1 MGQEMQGK
9 VAIVTGAGRG
19 IGQAIAERFAAEGAA
34 VLVADIDREVA
45 EAVVSHIVSQGGN
58 AIAQVADVRNRV
70 DIVSMFDKA
79 EAVLGPIDIL
89 VNNAGI
95 GGSASIEEQ
104 DVDAWDNMFA
114 VNVRG
119 VFLGLQEATR
129 RMRVRGSGAIINI
142 ASAAGKI
149 GRSYMTSYCA
159 TKHAV
164 IGITRAAA
172 HELAKDGVR
181 VNAICPG
188 IVDTRL
194 WKEDL
199 NPHLTELEGHEE
211 QTAWDLRVA
220 AIPIGRH
227 QVPEDVANAAFLLVS
242 QEASYIT
249 GVSLSV
255 DGGMVMH

>member
-1 MGQEMQGK
+1 MDRELQGK

-19 IGQAIAERFAAEGAA
+19 IGQAIAERFAAEGAG
-34 VLVADIDREVA
+34 VFVADIDRDVA
-45 EAVVSHIVSQGGN
+45 EAVASGIVSQGGN
-58 AIAQVADVRNRV
+58 AVAQSIDVRKRV
-70 DIVSMFDKA
+70 DIVSMCDAA
-79 EAVLGPIDIL
+79 EAMLGPIDII

-104 DVDAWDNMFA
+104 DLDAWDNMFA

-119 VFLGLQEATR
+119 VFLGVQEATR
-129 RMRVRGSGAIINI
+129 RMRVRGAGTIINI

-172 HELAKDGVR
+172 HELAKDGIR

-199 NPHLTELEGHEE
+199 NPHLTELEGHEN

-227 QVPEDVANAAFLLVS
+227 QVPADVANVAFMLVS
-242 QEASYIT
+242 RNASYIT